1 MIYYQIG
8 AAVIILIF
16 ILIGAFRGIIRTLL
30 NLIGLALNAFI
41 SYWIA
46 RPLAQGIY
54 DSFFKHA
61 LIEKVQAAIAQNGVN
76 FAVDS
81 AVASIPDWL
90 AKVIGISEKLSG
102 QNFEQIARGI
112 KLSDDAT
119 LSMAQSVENVLGP
132 IMVTIITV
140 IATFVLFMFFMIL
153 IKLLI
158 RLIIRALDGPVLRT
172 VDRVFGAV
180 LGGIEGAVLVFFLC
194 VVFNINLF
202 A

>member
-1 MIYYQIG
+1 M
-8 AAVIILIF
+8 LIVLVF

-54 DSFFKHA
+54 DGFIKQE
-61 LIEKVQAAIAQNGVN
+61 LITKIQTAIAQHGVN

-81 AVASIPDWL
+81 AFNSMPDWL
-90 AKVIGISEKLSG
+90 AKAVGLSEKLSG

-132 IMVTIITV
+132 VLVSIIAV
-140 IATFVLFMFFMIL
+140 IATFVLFMVFMIL

-158 RLIIRALDGPVLRT
+158 RLIIKALDGPVLRT